1 MVNEFSLISWRHLFK
16 LTMQGVEDE
25 KVFDIPR
32 ELFYEPGKDNP
43 LRTQMFD
50 QPLEN
55 PVGISA
61 GPHSQMAQNIIS
73 AWLCG
78 ARYIELKTVQT
89 DDELDIPRPCIDMP
103 FEGYNC
109 EFSQELKIQQS
120 YHEYLNAWIL
130 IHILKDKFQWDE
142 DIGTIFNMSIGYNLE
157 GIKQDNVQWFFS
169 KMSDCSKEKNEKL
182 EAVADIYPRAKE
194 LDIPDCISD
203 NVTLSTMHGC
213 PPGEIRQIG
222 EYLMEEKGLHTF
234 IKFNPTLLGPEKIRE
249 ILHGYDY
256 STIVPDEAFEHDI
269 GYDEAV
275 KVIRSLMETANKENL
290 NFGLKLTNTLE
301 SLNHRDVFEG
311 DAMFMS
317 GKALHPI
324 SINVARK
331 LKNEEVLKEVPVS
344 FSGGV
349 DAFNI
354 ADTISCGLNPVT
366 VSSDLLR
373 PGGYG
378 KLSQYIDIL
387 QNECN
392 AVEADNLEEYSRK
405 KAGETNLYEAQ
416 QKNLNSYADSVLE
429 NPDYKS
435 HSPSIYLNRP
445 LNHFDCIQAPCESTC
460 PSGQKVP
467 DYLYYA
473 ARGEENKAFE
483 VIMQDNPFPSVSG
496 MICDHECQTRCTR
509 VLYDDPILIR
519 EIKRYVAENGQVD
532 VGSDKSNKENGKIAI
547 IGAGPSG
554 LSCAYYL
561 RKAGFDVEVFESGER
576 AGGMVAETI
585 PYFRLSKEA
594 LEKDVKQIEKM
605 GVTIHY
611 GTRVNRDDFR
621 ELKKTYDFIYLA
633 IGAQKSKS
641 LKVDGVENVEEGL
654 VSPLNLLSDI
664 KLNRKISIGKNIIVL
679 GGGNVAL
686 DVARTAKRLAG
697 KDGSVKLV
705 YRRTRS
711 EMPADAEELEE
722 ALEEGIEWIELAN
735 PAEVLSE
742 KGHVTSMKFQ
752 KMKIEGKDEQG
763 RPKPVPADN
772 NLFKLDCDTII
783 PAFGQDVEPE
793 FRELIGKDGAYV
805 NADDNIFI
813 GGDAKRGASTLI
825 KAIADG
831 KYTALSIMEE
841 SGIETTNTEKSEVEK
856 DITIPQL
863 QYKKARM
870 ERGEHIKKRSPEER
884 NDFDLVNQPLT
895 EDEVRKEAQRC
906 MACDELC
913 NICVDVCP
921 NRANYSYKVEPFSI
935 NVPYARYENGEL
947 TTGTSGSFT
956 LEQSQQVLNIKDF
969 CNECGNCETFCPS
982 SGAPFRDKPQLHITE
997 SGFSEAEEGFYFAK
1011 DKLFYKKNG
1020 SVHSLKKDEHKFY
1033 YSSEEADAELRMS
1046 DFQPERVTLHK
1057 NQEIHFDN
1065 AIRMSIIFNEAR
1077 EISNNVEK

>member
-1 MVNEFSLISWRHLFK
+1 MDNEFSLIPWRQLFE
-16 LTMQGVEDE
+16 LTMQGVEE
-25 KVFDIPR
+25 NKVFDIPGN
-32 ELFYEPGKDNP
+32 LFYKPGRTNP
-43 LRTQMFD
+43 LRTRMFH

-61 GPHSQMAQNIIS
+61 GPHSQMAQNIVA

-120 YHEYLNAWIL
+120 YDEYLNAWIL
-130 IHILKDKFQWDE
+130 IHILKDKFQWSE
-142 DIGTIFNMSIGYNLE
+142 DIGTIFNMSIGYDLE
-157 GIKQDNVQWFFS
+157 GIKKDNVQWFFN
-169 KMSDCSKEKNEKL
+169 KMSDCSREMNEKL
-182 EAVADIYPRAKE
+182 EAIADIYPRAKA
-194 LDIPDCISD
+194 LNIPNCISD

-213 PPGEIRQIG
+213 PPGEIQQIG
-222 EYLMEEKGLHTF
+222 DYLMKEKGLHTF
-234 IKFNPTLLGPEKIRE
+234 IKFNPTLLGPDKIRE
-249 ILHGYDY
+249 ILHEYGY
-256 STIVPDEAFEHDI
+256 STKVPDEAFEHDI
-269 GYDEAV
+269 SYDEAV
-275 KVIRSLMETANKENL
+275 KVIRSLMQTAEEESL

-331 LKNEEVLKEVPVS
+331 LKNEEALKDAPIS

-349 DAFNI
+349 DVFNI

-378 KLSQYIDIL
+378 KLSQYIEIL

-392 AVEADNLEEYSRK
+392 SIGAKNLEEYSKK
-405 KAGETNLYEAQ
+405 KAGTTDLNEAQ
-416 QKNLNSYADSVLE
+416 QKNLNNYADFVLE
-429 NPDYKS
+429 SPDYKA
-435 HSPSIYLNRP
+435 HEPSIRLDRP
-445 LNHFDCIQAPCESTC
+445 LDLFDCIQAPCESTC

-467 DYLYYA
+467 DYLYYT
-473 ARGEENKAFE
+473 ARGEYNKAFD

-509 VLYDDPILIR
+509 VLYDDAILIR
-519 EIKRYVAENGQVD
+519 EVKRFIAENGEVD
-532 VGSDKSNKENGKIAI
+532 VQSNSSNAENGSVAI

-561 RKAGFDVEVFESGER
+561 IKAGFNVEVFEARES
-576 AGGMVAETI
+576 AGGMVSETI
-585 PYFRLSKEA
+585 PSFRLSEKS
-594 LEKDVKQIEKM
+594 LEEDIRRIEKM

-611 GTRVNRDDFR
+611 GNKVNRDRFR
-621 ELKKTYDFIYLA
+621 ELKEKFDFIYIA
-633 IGAQKSKS
+633 VGAQKSKN
-641 LKVDGVENVEEGL
+641 LKVDGVEKVEKGL
-654 VSPLNLLSDI
+654 VSPLKLLSDI
-664 KLNRKISIGKNIIVL
+664 KLNHEIRIGKNIIVL

-686 DVARTAKRLAG
+686 DVARAAKRLAG
-697 KDGSVKLV
+697 EGGNVKLL
-705 YRRTRS
+705 YRRTKS

-735 PAEVLSE
+735 PAEVIAE
-742 KGHVTSMKFQ
+742 QGKVTSVKFR

-763 RPKPVPADN
+763 RPKPVPADDK
-772 NLFKLDCDTII
+772 LFEIDCDTII

-793 FRELIGKDGAYV
+793 LLEFIDKEGAQL
-805 NADDNIFI
+805 NSTENIFI

-831 KYTALSIMEE
+831 KYTAWSIMKA
-841 SGIETTNTEKSEVEK
+841 SGRTPENASISEVKK
-856 DITIPQL
+856 DVTPQQL
-863 QYKKARM
+863 QYKKARV
-870 ERGEHIKKRSPEER
+870 ERGVHMKKRSPEER
-884 NDFDLVNQPLT
+884 NDFELVNQLLT
-895 EDEVRKEAQRC
+895 QDEVRQEANRC

-921 NRANYSYKVEPFSI
+921 NRANHAYDVEPFTVEVS
-935 NVPYARYENGEL
+935 YAYSENGEVI
-947 TTGTSGSFT
+947 TGTSGKFQ
-956 LEQSQQVLNIKDF
+956 LNQAHQVLNIKDF
-969 CNECGNCETFCPS
+969 CNECGNCESFCPS
-982 SGAPFRDKPQLHITE
+982 SGAPYRDKPRLHLTK
-997 SGFSEAEEGFYFAK
+997 SSFSETEEGFYFEA
-1011 DKLFYKKNG
+1011 DKLLFKRNGAIHSLQKNG
-1020 SVHSLKKDEHKFY
+1020 NLFY
-1033 YSSEEADAELRMS
+1033 YSSDEVDAQLRVS
-1046 DFQPERVTLHK
+1046 DFQPERIILHK
-1057 NQEIHFDN
+1057 NNKVRFDD
-1065 AIRMSIIFNEAR
+1065 AIKMSIIYDEAR
-1077 EISNNVEK
+1077 KIGNNVEK